1 MEKEIWQSELFKE
14 RIEMKKTAAGFVLV
28 GGLLLVAVGG
38 ITSATATS
46 ATVTP
51 DKDWL
56 MDLLNYGGIAVAIAG
71 LSMFF
76 FGALRFSRS

>member
-1 MEKEIWQSELFKE
+1 MN
-14 RIEMKKTAAGFVLV
+14 KTAAGFVLV

-46 ATVTP
+46 ANVTP

-56 MDLLNYGGIAVAIAG
+56 MDLLNYGGIAVAITG
-71 LSMFF
+71 LVMFF
-76 FGALRFSRS
+76 IGALRFSRS